1 MRLAA
6 IEARR
11 VDRTRQHSYV
21 YDKSME
27 DKQPREMISSWQELF
42 EKTKDVPISPK
53 QQQRMIEEAEA
64 AAASAV
70 ETAPTAAAPS
80 ENDDELPAP
89 QDDFSQ
95 DGDLL
100 QVQEKIQI

>member
-1 MRLAA
+1 
-6 IEARR
+6 
-11 VDRTRQHSYV
+11 
-21 YDKSME
+21 ME

-70 ETAPTAAAPS
+70 ETAPTIAAPS
-80 ENDDELPAP
+80 ENDELPAP

-100 QVQEKIQI
+100 QVQEKL